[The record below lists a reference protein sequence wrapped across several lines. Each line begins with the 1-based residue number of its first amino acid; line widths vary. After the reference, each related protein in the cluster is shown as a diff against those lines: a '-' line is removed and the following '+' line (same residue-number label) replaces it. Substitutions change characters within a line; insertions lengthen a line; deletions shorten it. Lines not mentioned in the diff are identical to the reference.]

1 MSLLYWSMLA
11 AGTVGPGTV
20 VVCARSGV
28 EYQLHLAWTLIFASI
43 LAYTLQEGGA
53 RLTLVSGKTLGQ
65 CLQKK
70 FGISSSL
77 GAPRACWAFS
87 FAVYMGNLLY
97 QCNNFAGGI
106 DAVFAIPGMG
116 NLNPDG
122 VRVVGCFI
130 YGALVLAILYMD
142 KVDVIG
148 VGLGVV
154 MMAMIGLFLAAAT
167 TVGFSGYD
175 LLLGLVPSVPGMSSL
190 PHAAAP
196 CEMVLSL
203 VGTTAIGCNIFFSG
217 SMAVGKELN
226 ACRRGIAFS
235 TVSTLIVSLLIM
247 VVGSSAGRV
256 PDLGSFNIGLLAD
269 SIQQHFGIPGT
280 FAFALGFIAA
290 ALSSMLTTI
299 IASALAAEGLIMK
312 HQDADTGKKTQL
324 PRRGFWSI
332 AFSMVAIAMM
342 TIVLNAPRPSVILVA
357 QLFNGVLLPVY
368 SLALLLCITDPQ
380 FMSSSPP
387 KRWSI
392 LALVGSVTVT
402 LTLAWRVILEHG
414 AILLSVIIGVNLH
427 EDRQLLLFIAAVLG
441 LLSMVAFWTFA
452 RCGQKDIC
460 AHDFSSDEGSSAS
473 GTISGTSNGNA
484 TESEG
489 EGQMLRSETHVD
501 QC

>member
-1 MSLLYWSMLA
+1 
-11 AGTVGPGTV
+11 
-20 VVCARSGV
+20 
-28 EYQLHLAWTLIFASI
+28 
-43 LAYTLQEGGA
+43 
-53 RLTLVSGKTLGQ
+53 
-65 CLQKK
+65 
-70 FGISSSL
+70 
-77 GAPRACWAFS
+77 
-87 FAVYMGNLLY
+87 
-97 QCNNFAGGI
+97 
-106 DAVFAIPGMG
+106 
-116 NLNPDG
+116 
-122 VRVVGCFI
+122 
-130 YGALVLAILYMD
+130 
-142 KVDVIG
+142 
-148 VGLGVV
+148 
-154 MMAMIGLFLAAAT
+154 
-167 TVGFSGYD
+167 
-175 LLLGLVPSVPGMSSL
+175 
-190 PHAAAP
+190 
-196 CEMVLSL
+196 
-203 VGTTAIGCNIFFSG
+203 
-217 SMAVGKELN
+217 
-226 ACRRGIAFS
+226 
-235 TVSTLIVSLLIM
+235 M

-414 AILLSVIIGVNLH
+414 AILLSVIGVNLH

-452 RCGQKDIC
+452 RCGQKEIC
-460 AHDFSSDEGSSAS
+460 AHDFSSDEGSSVS

>member
-20 VVCARSGV
+20 VVCPRSGV
-28 EYQLHLAWTLIFASI
+28 EYQLHLAWTVILASI
-43 LAYTLQEGGA
+43 LAYILQEGGA

-70 FGISSSL
+70 FGISASL

-87 FAVYMGNLLY
+87 FAVYVGNLLY

-154 MMAMIGLFLAAAT
+154 MMAMICLFLAAAT
-167 TVGFSGYD
+167 TVGFSGYS
-175 LLLGLVPSVPGMSSL
+175 LLLSLVPSVPGMSSL

-196 CEMVLSL
+196 CETVLSL
-203 VGTTAIGCNIFFSG
+203 VGSTSIGCNIFFSG

-235 TVSTLIVSLLIM
+235 TVSTLMVSLLIM
-247 VVGSSAGRV
+247 VVGSSAG
-256 PDLGSFNIGLLAD
+256 D

-312 HQDADTGKKTQL
+312 HQDADTGKKTKL

-342 TIVLNAPRPSVILVA
+342 TSVLNAPRSSVILVA

-387 KRWSI
+387 QRWSI
-392 LALVGSVTVT
+392 LALVASVTVT
-402 LTLAWRVILEHG
+402 LILAWGVILEHG
-414 AILLSVIIGVNLH
+414 AILLSVIGVQTPH
-427 EDRQLLLFIAAVLG
+427 EDRQVLLFIAAVIG

-452 RCGQKDIC
+452 PCGQKDIC
-460 AHDFSSDEGSSAS
+460 AHDFSSDEGSSVS

>member
-1 MSLLYWSMLA
+1 
-11 AGTVGPGTV
+11 
-20 VVCARSGV
+20 
-28 EYQLHLAWTLIFASI
+28 

-70 FGISSSL
+70 FGITSSL

-87 FAVYMGNLLY
+87 FAVYIGNLLY

-106 DAVFAIPGMG
+106 DAVFAIPGME

-122 VRVVGCFI
+122 VRVAGCFI

-148 VGLGVV
+148 IGLGVV

-167 TVGFSGYD
+167 TVGFSGSD
-175 LLLGLVPSVPGMSSL
+175 LLLGFIPTVPHMSSL

-196 CEMVLSL
+196 CEMILSL
-203 VGTTAIGCNIFFSG
+203 VGTTAIGFNIFLGG

-247 VVGSSAGRV
+247 VVGSSSARRV

-269 SIQQHFGIPGT
+269 SIQEYFGKPGT

-290 ALSSMLTTI
+290 ALSSMLTVVI
-299 IASALAAEGLIMK
+299 GSALCAEGLIVTER
-312 HQDADTGKKTQL
+312 QDPHTGKKAKL

-357 QLFNGVLLPVY
+357 QLFNGILLPFY
-368 SLALLLCITDPQ
+368 SLALLLCITDPE

-392 LALVGSVTVT
+392 LALVASVTVT
-402 LTLAWRVILEHG
+402 LILAWRVILEHG

-452 RCGQKDIC
+452 RCGQKDIF
-460 AHDFSSDEGSSAS
+460 AHDFSSDEGSSVS
-473 GTISGTSNGNA
+473 GTISGTSIGNA

-489 EGQMLRSETHVD
+489 EGKMLREKHVD